1 MLTKIATTTAKFVR
15 PTVYP
20 SELSPCDNERIPP
33 VEFVVVALLL
43 VGLGILG
50 DSLIDGA
57 CVDDGSGTG
66 STVGDEGLALLD
78 LEWART
84 GGAVGDEGLA
94 IGDLEGPG
102 TGRAFDVG
110 WALGA
115 WLHLGESWS
124 GTAGATGG
132 LAIGDFVM
140 ARVDLLLR

>member
-57 CVDDGSGTG
+57 CVDDG
-66 STVGDEGLALLD
+66 DEGLALLD

-102 TGRAFDVG
+102 TGRCFDVG